1 MKYIFYDTE
10 TTGLE
15 PAFDQILQFAALE
28 ADEDLNEVDTI
39 NIRCRILPYI
49 VPSPGALLVTKVSPK
64 DLVSSNYS
72 HLQMIYEIRNWIT
85 KKCPCIFIGHNSIKF
100 DEDFLRHA
108 FYKTLHPLYLT
119 NTDGNMR
126 GDTLRIAQAASIFV
140 PGSINVPLSEKGKP
154 SFKLG
159 DVARAN
165 DIDLKEEDA
174 HDALADV
181 RATLELARLLKRRV
195 PEIWD
200 QMLHNASKKAALSF
214 MRSNPAFCLAEFNF
228 GKSASY
234 VVSAI
239 TPNPKQDSEMAVFD
253 LSCNPSDY
261 LDCSVEEIL
270 AVMKGKGKEKAIRIV
285 AANKQP
291 IMLDTSI
298 GHSILEEK
306 SIDPELLA
314 KLVQQIQAA
323 TEFKQRVATA
333 LTMQYQ
339 DEEAPTHTEKM
350 IYQGFAP
357 QSDVAL
363 MAKFH
368 AASVE
373 ERVSI
378 CNRFSDARYREMAS
392 KLMYAECP
400 DQMEQS
406 ERIKIEGQFR
416 DRLLA
421 TEEKLPWLTIPQAIK
436 ELEKLREEG
445 KQLDLLAEIE
455 AFIEGMRLRFSMM

>member
-15 PAFDQILQFAALE
+15 PAFNQILQFAALE
-28 ADEDLNEVDTI
+28 ADEDLNEVDCI

-49 VPSPGALLVTKVSPK
+49 VPSPGALLVTKMSPK

-72 HLQMIYEIRNWIT
+72 HLQMIYEIRNWVA

-119 NTDGNMR
+119 NTDGNIR
-126 GDTLRIAQAASIFV
+126 GDTMRIAQAAAIFA
-140 PGSINVPLSEKGKP
+140 PGSINVPLSEKGKL

-159 DVARAN
+159 NIARAN

-200 QMLHNASKKAALSF
+200 QMLHNASKKPALAF

-234 VVSAI
+234 VVSVI

-253 LSCNPSDY
+253 LSYNPSDY
-261 LDCSVEEIL
+261 LDCSVEELL
-270 AVMKGKGKEKAIRIV
+270 AVMKGKERAIRIV

-291 IMLDTSI
+291 IMVDTSI
-298 GHSILEEK
+298 GHCILEEK

-314 KLVQQIQAA
+314 KHVQQIQAA

-333 LTMQYQ
+333 LTMRYP
-339 DEEAPTHTEKM
+339 DEEVHNHTEKM

-357 QSDVAL
+357 QSDIAL
-363 MAKFH
+363 MVKFH
-368 AASVE
+368 AANVE

-400 DQMEQS
+400 DQMERS
-406 ERIKIEGQFR
+406 ERVKIEEHFR

-421 TEEKLPWLTIPQAIK
+421 TEEKLPWLTISQAIK
-436 ELEKLREEG
+436 DVAELREKGE
-445 KQLDLLAEIE
+445 QLDLLADIE
-455 AFIEGMRLRFSMM
+455 AFIEGMRLRFR